1 MARRAA
7 SPLILVVLAAAVLAL
22 LAAPA
27 ALAQSNDDMKKCN
40 DAMVALQNDACLK
53 SFIEAAGAGS
63 STTSMAMPTLDMNT
77 MGPMID
83 KVTGAVCTTKC
94 QPGIKSAFKSM
105 FDGCEALFK
114 STMSSVDGLGGMPP
128 SFMIDTMNFAIDM
141 ICAKSP
147 ADKSSFCIKELVAFA
162 QKHPELTADTS
173 STSSLSSSS
182 SSRSP
187 SSSSSSS
194 SSSSM
199 SSAGSGMSIGT
210 LGESFNATALK
221 SIPKSET
228 CTPCMQLVNQQSV
241 LFMQQ
246 KAIPA
251 MSGSASTELKNTTD
265 SAISG
270 YNEICGADYIK
281 KDGTLVFGT
290 SQAQT
295 AAGGSAA
302 GGSGAGKADA
312 SVAPLVLLGAVM
324 AVFGMQ

>member
-7 SPLILVVLAAAVLAL
+7 SPLILVVLAAVVLAL

-53 SFIEAAGAGS
+53 AFIEAAGAGS

-83 KVTGAVCTTKC
+83 KVTSNVCTAKC

-114 STMSSVDGLGGMPP
+114 SSMSSIEGMGNLSPA
-128 SFMIDTMNFAIDM
+128 FMVDTMNFAIDM
-141 ICAKSP
+141 ICSKSP
-147 ADKSSFCIKELVAFA
+147 ADKSSFCIKEFMAFA
-162 QKHPELTADTS
+162 QKHPELMAGTS

-182 SSRSP
+182 SSR

-210 LGESFNATALK
+210 LGESFNSTALK

-241 LFMQQ
+241 LFMEQ

-270 YNEICGADYIK
+270 YNDICGADYIK

>member
-53 SFIEAAGAGS
+53 AFIEAAGAGS

-83 KVTGAVCTTKC
+83 KVTSNVCTAKC
-94 QPGIKSAFKSM
+94 QPGIKAAFKSM

-114 STMSSVDGLGGMPP
+114 SSMSSIEGMGSLSPA
-128 SFMIDTMNFAIDM
+128 FMVDTMNFAIDM
-141 ICAKSP
+141 VCSKSP
-147 ADKSSFCIKELVAFA
+147 ADNSSFCIKELMTFA
-162 QKHPELTADTS
+162 QKHPELMADS
-173 STSSLSSSS
+173 SF
-182 SSRSP
+182 

-194 SSSSM
+194 SSHSSSSSM
-199 SSAGSGMSIGT
+199 SAAGSGMSIGT
-210 LGESFNATALK
+210 LGESFNSTALK

-241 LFMQQ
+241 LFMEQ

-251 MSGSASTELKNTTD
+251 MSKSASTELKNTTD

-270 YNEICGADYIK
+270 YNDICGADYIK

-290 SQAQT
+290 AQAQT

-312 SVAPLVLLGAVM
+312 SVVPLVLLGAVM
-324 AVFGMQ
+324 AMFGMQ